1 MSEIKVN
8 TQHKDRLFKKVFET
22 KEDLLSLYN
31 AINGTEHKNPEDIE
45 INTIENFIYMGM
57 KNDVSFLITNVMNLY
72 EQQSTIN
79 PNMPLRGFLYF
90 AELYRKLFGNHT
102 DLYSSRRIPLPTPQ
116 FVVFYNGEDK
126 EEDRRVMRMSSAYSA
141 VINEQAAI
149 ECTAILLNINYGH
162 NKEIM
167 QKCKKLEEYAI
178 LIHKIRQYIMAG
190 MQKVDAVDQAVDEC
204 IEEGILTDILE
215 KHRSEAKSMIL
226 EEYDEELHIK
236 NEKEISFEDGLRQGM
251 QQGIDQ
257 GIQQGMIQGMQ
268 QGQETLADSVRRLRN
283 GESADDILKLGYDQQ
298 TVELAKTL
306 I

>member
-1 MSEIKVN
+1 MSENKVN
-8 TQHKDRLFKKVFET
+8 TQHKDRFFKKVFEA

-31 AINGTEHKNPEDIE
+31 AINGTEHNNPEDIE

-57 KNDVSFLITNVMNLY
+57 KNDVSFLIANVMNLY

-90 AELYRKLFGNHT
+90 ADLYRKLFGNHT
-102 DLYSSRRIPLPTPQ
+102 DLYSSRCIPLPTPQ

-126 EEDRRVMRMSSAYSA
+126 EEDRRIMRMSSAYSA

-167 QKCKKLEEYAI
+167 QKCKKLEGYAI
-178 LIHKIRQYIMAG
+178 LIHKIRQYIKDG
-190 MQKVDAVDQAVDEC
+190 MQKEDAVDQAVDEC
-204 IEEGILTDILE
+204 IDGGILADILE

-251 QQGIDQ
+251 QQGMK
-257 GIQQGMIQGMQ
+257 QGMQEGMKQGMQ

-283 GESADDILKLGYDQQ
+283 GESAEDIMKLGYDQQ

-306 I
+306 A